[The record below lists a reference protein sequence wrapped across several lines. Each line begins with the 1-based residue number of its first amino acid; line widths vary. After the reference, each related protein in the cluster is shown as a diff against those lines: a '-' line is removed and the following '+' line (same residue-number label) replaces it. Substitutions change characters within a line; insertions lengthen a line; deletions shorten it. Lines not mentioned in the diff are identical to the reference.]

1 MERVARTNGV
11 DTSELRKARGAF
23 FTPPAIA
30 SFIAD
35 WAIRSPED
43 RVLEPSTGEAEF
55 LVQATERL
63 QQLGTQQPR
72 VFGAELHEHS
82 AEQGRCRVL
91 AAGGSPEITVGD
103 FFDLPAEAAYDVVI
117 GNPPYVRYQA
127 FTGDSRTKSRA
138 AALRGGVALSGLASA
153 WAAFT
158 VVSALH
164 LRPGGRLGFVLPAEL
179 LTANYAGPVRKYL
192 FEQFSNVELVLFED
206 RVFAEAETEAVLL
219 LASGYQQG
227 STGSALIR
235 QVRNAAELDALP
247 PAVAWTPSNP
257 AEKWS
262 GVTLAAG
269 VTAALLEAA
278 ASDQVMPLAKWGDTR
293 LGMVTGRNSYFAMSP
308 AAVEEVG
315 LARRETLPLSPPGS
329 AHLRGLELSSA
340 ALSEL
345 GKKGKR
351 TRLFY
356 PREQRQSEGA
366 KRYLEAGIA
375 DGVDQTYKSRNRRL
389 WWQVPL
395 QDPPDL
401 FLTYMNGD
409 TVRLVTNTA
418 GAYYLNSVH
427 GVYLRPENIEL
438 GRELLPLAAI
448 NSYTMLSAELVG
460 RSYGGGVLKMEPGEA
475 TRWLVPSPA
484 TLEAASEG
492 LRAIKPQIGGMLRS
506 GKLLDAVK
514 LIDNVLLIETL
525 GISRTTVRSV
535 REAYGMLAGRR
546 GARSR
551 GVQS

>member
-1 MERVARTNGV
+1 MELVARTDAV

-30 SFIAD
+30 SFITD
-35 WAIRSPED
+35 WAVRSPQD

-55 LVQATERL
+55 LLHATERL
-63 QQLGTQQPR
+63 QQLGNAQPK
-72 VFGAELHEHS
+72 VHGAELHEHS
-82 AEQGRCRVL
+82 AEQGRQRVL
-91 AAGGSPEITVGD
+91 AAGGLPEITVGD
-103 FFDLPAEAAYDVVI
+103 FFDLPAEADYDVVI

-127 FTGDSRTKSRA
+127 FAGESRTKSRA

-158 VVSALH
+158 VVSAQH

-179 LTANYAGPVRKYL
+179 LTANYAGPVRKFL
-192 FEQFSNVELVLFED
+192 FEHFSDVQLVLFEE

-227 STGSALIR
+227 STGSAMIR

-247 PAVAWTPSNP
+247 PAVAWTPADP
-257 AEKWS
+257 AEKWA
-262 GVTLAAG
+262 GVTLGAD

-278 ASDQVMPLAKWGDTR
+278 TSEQLMPLAKWGDTR

-308 AAVEEVG
+308 AAVAEAG
-315 LARRETLPLSPPGS
+315 LAPRETLPLSPPGS

-340 ALSEL
+340 ALDEL

-356 PREQRQSEGA
+356 PSEQRQSEA
-366 KRYLEAGIA
+366 AQRYLEAGIA

-395 QDPPDL
+395 QSPPDL

-418 GAYYLNSVH
+418 RAYYLNSVH
-427 GVYLRPENIEL
+427 GVYLRPQTAEL
-438 GRELLPLAAI
+438 GSELLPLAAI

-475 TRWLVPSPA
+475 TRWLVPSPE
-484 TLEAASEG
+484 TLETAGEG
-492 LRAIKPQIGGMLRS
+492 LRAIKPQVGGMLRS
-506 GKLLDAVK
+506 GKLMDAVK
-514 LIDNVLLIETL
+514 LIDDALLVKAL
-525 GISRTTVRSV
+525 GISRDTVRSV
-535 REAYGMLAGRR
+535 REAYGTLAGRR

-551 GVQS
+551 GVKA